1 MRICETMKGSGMINN
16 DVTSHRTSF
25 TRGMRDAIPI
35 GLGYLA
41 VSFSLGIAAGNAD
54 FSIAQGF
61 WLSVLN
67 VSSSGQYA
75 GIVLTRDHAAVIE
88 VILMIFIAN
97 ARYMLMSCAL
107 SQKLDPDMP
116 FFHRL
121 FIGYGVTDEIFGLE
135 IALPGYVKP
144 RYVYGAYLT
153 AIPGWAIGTCLGVF
167 MGNVMPPVFAEAM
180 NVAIFGMFLA
190 IIIPPS
196 KTDHVALLFVI
207 LSFVSSFM
215 AERLPFIG
223 EVSSGTRILV
233 LTVVLSSLAALFF
246 PVKESAGEEADK
258 MAESV
263 IKAEKITPQ
272 QENTDSK
279 SSKEEG

>member
-1 MRICETMKGSGMINN
+1 MWIWETMKGSVMINN
-16 DVTSHRTSF
+16 EVASHRTSF
-25 TRGMRDAIPI
+25 IRGMRDAIPI

-67 VSSSGQYA
+67 VSSSGEYA
-75 GIVLTRDHAAVIE
+75 GIVLTRDHEAIIE
-88 VILMIFIAN
+88 IIHMIFIAN

-107 SQKLDPDMP
+107 SQKLDPKMP
-116 FFHRL
+116 FIHRL

-135 IALPGYVKP
+135 IALPGYVRP
-144 RYVYGAYLT
+144 RYVYGTFLT

-196 KTDHVALLFVI
+196 KTDHVALLFII
-207 LSFVSSFM
+207 LSFISSFL
-215 AERLPFIG
+215 AERLPVISG
-223 EVSSGTRILV
+223 VSSGTRILV
-233 LTVVLSSLAALFF
+233 LTVLLSTLAALFF
-246 PVKESAGEEADK
+246 PVKESAEEEAED

-263 IKAEKITPQ
+263 ISSEKTVLQSEAENK
-272 QENTDSK
+272 NSG
-279 SSKEEG
+279 KEQ